1 MAHHPRK
8 KRVTVIAILSRT
20 IHSEMQNIATKN
32 AATTIHI
39 ADLQTRDP
47 WPQAPTLAGIG
58 ALDVVGFTLVLEPK
72 VPEAPVRE
80 RLAILRAAL
89 GRPGVRKVAHSAFWL
104 FVDRVIRLGI
114 GLLVGVAVARYLG
127 PDRFGQFNYVIAFV
141 TLFGTAVAAGTDT
154 VAIRV
159 LAREPDRAGAILGA
173 AAVIRLV
180 GIPVVL
186 AALAATAFAMH
197 AGDTATLQLIAVYAA
212 TLLFRPAD
220 VVDLWFQ
227 AETNARP
234 TVWARNIAFFLTS
247 AVKVGLLLKGASLI
261 AFVAVEPL
269 GAALGAAFLLAAYR
283 FAGRRLTVAGATR
296 GDVRMLLAAGAPLLL
311 SGLAIVI
318 YTRIDQVM
326 LEHLPGGG
334 ARQLGLYSAALRLS
348 EVWYFLPVALTSS
361 VFPALVRSKE
371 ADESRYLDRLRRLFS
386 LMAVIALT
394 VAISTSLFASQLIQL
409 VFGDRYAGAGTVLS
423 IHVWTSIFVFW
434 GVVGE
439 TWYLNEGLTR
449 LTLYRTGSAALAN
462 VALNLVM
469 IPRYG
474 GVGAAIAT
482 LVSQAWSAWLSN
494 LVWARTRPLFFMQLR
509 SLSLR
514 GLLG

>member
-1 MAHHPRK
+1 
-8 KRVTVIAILSRT
+8 
-20 IHSEMQNIATKN
+20 
-32 AATTIHI
+32 
-39 ADLQTRDP
+39 
-47 WPQAPTLAGIG
+47 
-58 ALDVVGFTLVLEPK
+58 
-72 VPEAPVRE
+72 
-80 RLAILRAAL
+80 
-89 GRPGVRKVAHSAFWL
+89 
-104 FVDRVIRLGI
+104 
-114 GLLVGVAVARYLG
+114 
-127 PDRFGQFNYVIAFV
+127 
-141 TLFGTAVAAGTDT
+141 
-154 VAIRV
+154 
-159 LAREPDRAGAILGA
+159 
-173 AAVIRLV
+173 
-180 GIPVVL
+180 
-186 AALAATAFAMH
+186 
-197 AGDTATLQLIAVYAA
+197 
-212 TLLFRPAD
+212 
-220 VVDLWFQ
+220 
-227 AETNARP
+227 
-234 TVWARNIAFFLTS
+234 
-247 AVKVGLLLKGASLI
+247 
-261 AFVAVEPL
+261 
-269 GAALGAAFLLAAYR
+269 
-283 FAGRRLTVAGATR
+283 
-296 GDVRMLLAAGAPLLL
+296 
-311 SGLAIVI
+311 
-318 YTRIDQVM
+318 
-326 LEHLPGGG
+326 
-334 ARQLGLYSAALRLS
+334 LGLYSAALRLS